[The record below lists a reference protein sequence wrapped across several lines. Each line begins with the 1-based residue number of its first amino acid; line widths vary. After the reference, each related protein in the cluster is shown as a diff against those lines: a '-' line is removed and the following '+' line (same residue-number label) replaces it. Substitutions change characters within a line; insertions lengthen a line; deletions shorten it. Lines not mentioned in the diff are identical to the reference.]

1 MVNIGKIFQPIGY
14 LYLNHQKTNPTTMKT
29 LMSIIAFTFIANY
42 AHAIDDV
49 AVLAAIGAV
58 ETGNDYSAI
67 GDNGKARGC
76 FQLHRSAFIDGC
88 TQLMREGK
96 PGYSYDQWKDPV
108 VQDTVALALLRS
120 LRGRLAS
127 KGITDPSPE
136 QLALC
141 WNMGFTAA
149 SRIGFDHRRAK
160 SDYAERVGNL
170 TRK

>member
-1 MVNIGKIFQPIGY
+1 
-14 LYLNHQKTNPTTMKT
+14 MK
-29 LMSIIAFTFIANY
+29 LMTIIAFTLIANY
-42 AHAIDDV
+42 AHAFDDV
-49 AVLAAIGAV
+49 ALASAIAQV
-58 ETGNDYSAI
+58 ETGEDYNAI
-67 GDNGKARGC
+67 GDNGKARGAY
-76 FQLHRSAFIDGC
+76 QLHRSAWIDGC

-96 PGYSYDQWKDPV
+96 TAYSYDQWKDAST
-108 VQDTVALALLRS
+108 QDTVALAMLRS
-120 LRGRLAS
+120 LRGRLIS
-127 KGITDPSPE
+127 KGITNPSPE

>member
-1 MVNIGKIFQPIGY
+1 
-14 LYLNHQKTNPTTMKT
+14 MKT
-29 LMSIIAFTFIANY
+29 LMTLIAFTLIANY
-42 AHAIDDV
+42 AYAFDDV
-49 AVLAAIGAV
+49 AILSAIGQV
-58 ETGNDYSAI
+58 ETGEDYTAI
-67 GDNGKARGC
+67 GDNGKARGAY
-76 FQLHRSAFIDGC
+76 QLHRSGWIDGC

-96 PGYSYDQWKDPV
+96 PAYSYDQWKDAST
-108 VQDTVALALLRS
+108 QDTVALALLRS
-120 LRGRLAS
+120 IRGRLIS
-127 KGITDPSPE
+127 KGITNPTPE

>member
-1 MVNIGKIFQPIGY
+1 
-14 LYLNHQKTNPTTMKT
+14 MKT
-29 LMSIIAFTFIANY
+29 LMSIITFTFIANY

-58 ETGNDYSAI
+58 ETGQDYSAI
-67 GDNGKARGC
+67 GDNGKALGAY
-76 FQLHRSAFIDGC
+76 QLHRSAWIDGS
-88 TQLMREGK
+88 TQLLREGK
-96 PGYSYDQWKDPV
+96 KAISYDDWKYATN
-108 VQDTVALALLRS
+108 QDTVALALLRS

-127 KGITDPSPE
+127 KGITDPSAE

-149 SRIGFDHRRAK
+149 SRIGFDHRCAK
-160 SDYAERVGNL
+160 SDYAQRVGNL

>member
-1 MVNIGKIFQPIGY
+1 
-14 LYLNHQKTNPTTMKT
+14 
-29 LMSIIAFTFIANY
+29 MSIIAFSVIANY
-42 AHAIDDV
+42 AYAIDDV
-49 AVLAAIGAV
+49 AVLSAIGQV
-58 ETGNDYSAI
+58 ETGMDYSAS
-67 GDNGKARGC
+67 GDKGLSLGAY
-76 FQLHRSAFIDGC
+76 QLRRSAFIDGC

-96 PGYSYDQWKDPV
+96 SAYSYDQWKDAKT
-108 VQDTVALALLRS
+108 QDTVALALLRS

-127 KGITDPSPE
+127 KGITDPTAE

-160 SDYAERVGNL
+160 TDYAERVGNL

>member
-1 MVNIGKIFQPIGY
+1 
-14 LYLNHQKTNPTTMKT
+14 MK
-29 LMSIIAFTFIANY
+29 LMSLIAFTLIANY
-42 AHAIDDV
+42 AHAFDDV
-49 AVLAAIGAV
+49 AIASAIAQV
-58 ETGNDYSAI
+58 ETGEDYNAI
-67 GDNGKARGC
+67 GDNGLSRGA
-76 FQLHRSAFIDGC
+76 FQMRRSAWVDGC

-96 PGYSYDQWKDPV
+96 PGYSYDDWKYATI
-108 VQDTVALALLRS
+108 QDTVALALLRS

-127 KGITDPSPE
+127 KGIKDPTPE

-149 SRIGFDHRRAK
+149 SRINFDHRRAK

>member
-1 MVNIGKIFQPIGY
+1 
-14 LYLNHQKTNPTTMKT
+14 MK
-29 LMSIIAFTFIANY
+29 LMSLIAFTLIANY

-49 AVLAAIGAV
+49 AVASAIAQV
-58 ETGNDYSAI
+58 ETGEDYNAI

-96 PGYSYDQWKDPV
+96 PAYSYDQWKDPI

-127 KGITDPSPE
+127 KSITDPTPE

-149 SRIGFDHRRAK
+149 SRINFDHTRAK

>member
-1 MVNIGKIFQPIGY
+1 
-14 LYLNHQKTNPTTMKT
+14 MKLT
-29 LMSIIAFTFIANY
+29 PLIAFLLSATY
-42 AHAIDDV
+42 AYAFDDV
-49 AVLAAIGAV
+49 AIASAIAQV
-58 ETGNDYSAI
+58 ETGEDYTAI
-67 GDNGKARGC
+67 GDRGKAVGAY
-76 FQLHRSAFIDGC
+76 QMHRSAWVDGC

-96 PGYSYDQWKDPV
+96 QVFSYDQWKKPE

-127 KGITDPSPE
+127 KGIKDPTPE
-136 QLALC
+136 QIALC

-170 TRK
+170 VRK

>member
-1 MVNIGKIFQPIGY
+1 
-14 LYLNHQKTNPTTMKT
+14 MK
-29 LMSIIAFTFIANY
+29 LMSLIAFTLIANY
-42 AHAIDDV
+42 AHAFDDV
-49 AVLAAIGAV
+49 QVLSAIGQV
-58 ETGNDYSAI
+58 ETGMDYSAS
-67 GDNGKARGC
+67 GDKGLSLGAY
-76 FQLHRSAFIDGC
+76 QLRRSAFIDGC

-96 PGYSYDQWKDPV
+96 PAYSYDQWKDPI
-108 VQDTVALALLRS
+108 VQDTVAFALLRS

-127 KGITDPSPE
+127 KGITDPTPE